1 MNRMKYPCVISNHEK
16 FRENIRA
23 VAGKCQEHGIEVAGI
38 IKASNGM
45 ARIAEDF
52 AACGATLIGSSRLE
66 QLERASEAVPD
77 LPMLLIRIPMMCEI
91 EEVIRITD
99 ISLNSEI
106 ATLKALNKEALR
118 QGKVHKVIL
127 MADLG
132 DLREGFMN
140 HDELIEAAVYVEDE
154 LEGLELAGIGTNLGC
169 YGSVKPTAKNMNQ
182 LAELAMR
189 IEEQIGRELE
199 FVSGGAS
206 SSMMPVLDNV
216 MPRKVNMLRIG
227 ALIFCGE
234 YDELNMVYG
243 YDWAKDLNGDAF
255 VLRAQVIEKKLKPT
269 HPIGELGVDAF
280 GKRVT
285 YVDKGDRL
293 RVLLGIGR
301 ADYGDIDDLIPMLP
315 GSYVVGASGDHTIL
329 DIEDVKEAVEIGD
342 VIEFRLKYSAILRL
356 TASEN
361 VKKYN
366 I

>member
-1 MNRMKYPCVISNHEK
+1 
-16 FRENIRA
+16 
-23 VAGKCQEHGIEVAGI
+23 
-38 IKASNGM
+38 
-45 ARIAEDF
+45 
-52 AACGATLIGSSRLE
+52 
-66 QLERASEAVPD
+66 
-77 LPMLLIRIPMMCEI
+77 
-91 EEVIRITD
+91 
-99 ISLNSEI
+99 
-106 ATLKALNKEALR
+106 
-118 QGKVHKVIL
+118 
-127 MADLG
+127 
-132 DLREGFMN
+132 
-140 HDELIEAAVYVEDE
+140 
-154 LEGLELAGIGTNLGC
+154 
-169 YGSVKPTAKNMNQ
+169 
-182 LAELAMR
+182 
-189 IEEQIGRELE
+189 
-199 FVSGGAS
+199 
-206 SSMMPVLDNV
+206 
-216 MPRKVNMLRIG
+216 MLRIG